1 MSGHIGRRLYA
12 NIYKR
17 AHPLLSR
24 AEQSSTAAWSS
35 FITGAAIPS
44 NTAKGLFRRNWS
56 RTFSYSSPT
65 NAKQIT
71 RRFASGGFLVL
82 GTSPTSNAVE
92 SGASCAITSTEKIIC
107 QHGST
112 GYVDKHRLGGLA
124 KSVWRRSIYTSSGGD
139 DDDMQTSADIPS
151 RTSNTTTQRTSS
163 PPDDTKTS
171 NQPFVTPIE
180 SESRSASEPALS
192 PLHSNGKTVS
202 GKAHT
207 GGSSTTTSHFTDRL
221 PHRPTKEE
229 LLAAATGFW
238 SRLKVRFKWFSIR
251 SIRPFNVDDI
261 GAFFSW
267 ILLGHV
273 LWIIL
278 GTTTFFSLLI
288 LAINTVFA
296 QGLFCPIFS
305 SNSLF

>member
-24 AEQSSTAAWSS
+24 AEQSSSAAWSS

-92 SGASCAITSTEKIIC
+92 SGASCAITSSEKIIC

-112 GYVDKHRLGGLA
+112 GYVDKHRLEGLA
-124 KSVWRRSIYTSSGGD
+124 KSVWRRSIYTSSEGD
-139 DDDMQTSADIPS
+139 DDVQTSADIPS
-151 RTSNTTTQRTSS
+151 RVSNTTQRTSS
-163 PPDDTKTS
+163 PPDETKTS
-171 NQPFVTPIE
+171 NQPSVKPIE

-192 PLHSNGKTVS
+192 SLHSNGKTVS

-305 SNSLF
+305 SNRFF